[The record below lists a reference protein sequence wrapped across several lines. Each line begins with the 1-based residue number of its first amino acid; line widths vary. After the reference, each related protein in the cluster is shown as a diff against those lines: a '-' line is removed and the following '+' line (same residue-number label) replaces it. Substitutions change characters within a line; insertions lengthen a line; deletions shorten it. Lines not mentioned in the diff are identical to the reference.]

1 MSTESEAVL
10 PIFRKLAPEFASTV
24 DATVEDLIDEC
35 VLWLDSETFGSRTS
49 SAVARLVAHELTL
62 QAREAATS
70 TGSSGVGPVT
80 SIGSV
85 AFAGPSVSS
94 HSHEDEYYRQTRHG
108 LAFLQIRD
116 SRAEVGFGLLT

>member
-1 MSTESEAVL
+1 M
-10 PIFRKLAPEFASTV
+10 

-70 TGSSGVGPVT
+70 TGSSGVAPVT
-80 SIGSV
+80 SIGTGDLSV